1 MKKKLVAAALILLL
15 VCGMAGGTTAFY
27 TTIGEATNVITTGGI
42 EVVLQEW
49 ADEDGTPFVD
59 VINVMPTQEV
69 TKIVTAKNVGPNAA
83 WVRMRLEKTLQ
94 LAEGVEGEADPDL
107 VLLDINTADWTEK
120 DGWYYCNVQ
129 LQPGVTSAPLFTKV
143 VCSADMGNMYQKS
156 TATVYVVMQAVQV
169 ANNGASVLEA
179 AGWPVPAA
187 E

>member
-1 MKKKLVAAALILLL
+1 MVSASSATSMMPSRRKLAS
-15 VCGMAGGTTAFY
+15 GTVSV
-27 TTIGEATNVITTGGI
+27 TTMQGSSG
-42 EVVLQEW
+42 
-49 ADEDGTPFVD
+49 
-59 VINVMPTQEV
+59 
-69 TKIVTAKNVGPNAA
+69 KITAKNVGPNAA

-156 TATVYVVMQAVQV
+156 TATVYVAMQAVQV
-169 ANNGASVLEA
+169 ANNGASALEA